1 MQPRAEIFIN
11 KNGEWA
17 SNKYQRWIMRCSD
30 KFEEET
36 GRRTVGNQDEFTEYL
51 KTQSLEGIK

>member
-1 MQPRAEIFIN
+1 MQPRAEIFIK
-11 KNGEWA
+11 KNGEWD
-17 SNKYQRWIMRCSD
+17 SNKYRRWIMRCSD

-51 KTQSLEGIK
+51 KTQLMEEIK

>member
-1 MQPRAEIFIN
+1 MQPRAEIFIE
-11 KNGEWA
+11 KNGEWD
-17 SNKYQRWIMRCSD
+17 SNKHRRWIMRCSD

-51 KTQSLEGIK
+51 KTQSLEGIQ